1 MPSEIKIGE
10 PIDTDGEVPED
21 GDNKNHTGIYAPSFS
36 KVFSACPIIGVW
48 FTLANTHAHQV
59 GAFALWK

>member
-36 KVFSACPIIGVW
+36 K
-48 FTLANTHAHQV
+48 L
-59 GAFALWK
+59 